1 MENEV
6 LKLEYF
12 KNDDYVY
19 LETRDIIFSYG
30 LEITGP
36 DDKDKYVFKVINNK
50 TKNVAFEAT
59 KEELIVLSKDNT
71 NELANSDLLNIGIG
85 VFLEATSVHYNKK
98 NKSFL
103 RKIFS

>member
-6 LKLEYF
+6 LMLEYF

-30 LEITGP
+30 YELTKPEE
-36 DDKDKYVFKVINNK
+36 KDRWVFKVINNK
-50 TKNVAFEAT
+50 TKNVAFEVT
-59 KEELIVLSKDNT
+59 KEELDVMSKDKSGNLT
-71 NELANSDLLNIGIG
+71 GSDYLNIGIG
-85 VFLEATSVHYNKK
+85 VFLEATSVHYKK
-98 NKSFL
+98 KEKSFL